1 MWYTLGKKIEKRS
14 QNLHMNVAYENLAK
28 SNSIFMP
35 DYKKAFSDFVEKGW
49 YVLGEQVKSFEEEFA
64 SFIGTKYCIGV
75 ASGLDALII
84 SLECLK
90 LPKGSDVL
98 VPSNTYI
105 ASILAIVK
113 AGLHPVLVEPDEK
126 TCNIN
131 PDLLESKLTPKTKA
145 VLVVHLY
152 GKSCEMDKICN
163 FCKKYNLKL
172 VEDCAQSHGAKFS
185 KKMTGSF
192 GDAGAFSFYPTK
204 NLGALG
210 DAGAICTN
218 DKELADM
225 ARAWRNYGSEKHYHN
240 KYTGLNSRLDE
251 IQAAFLRI
259 KLRHI
264 DEITEK
270 KRRLANLYLE
280 ALDKNKFQLPVV
292 DEKYFDVYHIFQ
304 IQTNRRKELKDY
316 LLDNGIKTEIHYPIA
331 PINQEGYKEIF
342 NEQKGKTEIAEKL
355 ANSVLS
361 LPISFGTTEDEVKY
375 VIDVMNK
382 F

>member
-1 MWYTLGKKIEKRS
+1 MAHFGKKDKKKGE
-14 QNLHMNVAYENLAK
+14 LHMNVAYENLAK
-28 SNSIFMP
+28 SNSIFMS

-172 VEDCAQSHGAKFS
+172 VEDCAQSHGAKFC

-259 KLRHI
+259 KLKHI

-280 ALDKNKFQLPVV
+280 GLDIKKFQLPVV

-304 IQTNRRKELKDY
+304 IQTSRRNDLKSY
-316 LLDNGIKTEIHYPIA
+316 LQDNGIKTEIHYPIA

-342 NEQKGKTEIAEKL
+342 NTQKEKTEIAEKI
-355 ANSVLS
+355 ADSVLS

>member
-1 MWYTLGKKIEKRS
+1 MAHFGKKDRKKGD
-14 QNLHMNVAYENLAK
+14 LYMNVAYENLAK
-28 SNSIFMP
+28 SNSIFMS

-172 VEDCAQSHGAKFS
+172 VEDCAQSHGAKFC

-259 KLRHI
+259 KLKHI

-270 KRRLANLYLE
+270 KRKLANLYLE
-280 ALDKNKFQLPVV
+280 GLDIKKFQLPVV

-304 IQTNRRKELKDY
+304 IQTSRRNDLKSY
-316 LLDNGIKTEIHYPIA
+316 LQDNGIKTEIHYPIA

-342 NEQKGKTEIAEKL
+342 NTQKEKTEIAEKI
-355 ANSVLS
+355 ADSVLS
-361 LPISFGTTEDEVKY
+361 LQISFGTTEDEVKY

>member
-1 MWYTLGKKIEKRS
+1 MVHFGKRDRKKGD
-14 QNLHMNVAYENLAK
+14 LHMNVAYENLAK
-28 SNSIFMP
+28 SNSIFMS
-35 DYKKAFSDFVEKGW
+35 DYKKTFSDFVEKGW

-113 AGLHPVLVEPDEK
+113 AGLNPVLVEPDEK

-131 PDLLESKLTPKTKA
+131 PDLLESKLTQKTKA

-152 GKSCEMDKICN
+152 GKSFEMDKICN

-259 KLRHI
+259 KLMHI

-280 ALDKNKFQLPVV
+280 ALDKNKFQLPIV
-292 DEKYFDVYHIFQ
+292 DKPV
-304 IQTNRRKELKDY
+304 
-316 LLDNGIKTEIHYPIA
+316 LLFSN
-331 PINQEGYKEIF
+331 
-342 NEQKGKTEIAEKL
+342 L
-355 ANSVLS
+355 
-361 LPISFGTTEDEVKY
+361 
-375 VIDVMNK
+375 
-382 F
+382 

>member
-1 MWYTLGKKIEKRS
+1 
-14 QNLHMNVAYENLAK
+14 MNVAYENLAK

-35 DYKKAFSDFVEKGW
+35 EYKKAFSDFVEKGW

-105 ASILAIVK
+105 ASISAIVT

-152 GKSCEMDKICN
+152 GKPCEMDKICN

-172 VEDCAQSHGAKFS
+172 VEDCAQSHGAKFCQ
-185 KKMTGSF
+185 KMTGSF

-259 KLRHI
+259 KLMHI
-264 DEITEK
+264 D
-270 KRRLANLYLE
+270 
-280 ALDKNKFQLPVV
+280 
-292 DEKYFDVYHIFQ
+292 
-304 IQTNRRKELKDY
+304 
-316 LLDNGIKTEIHYPIA
+316 
-331 PINQEGYKEIF
+331 
-342 NEQKGKTEIAEKL
+342 
-355 ANSVLS
+355 
-361 LPISFGTTEDEVKY
+361 
-375 VIDVMNK
+375 
-382 F
+382 

>member
-1 MWYTLGKKIEKRS
+1 
-14 QNLHMNVAYENLAK
+14 MNVAYENLAK
-28 SNSIFMP
+28 SNSIFMS

-172 VEDCAQSHGAKFS
+172 VEDCAQSHGAKFC

-259 KLRHI
+259 KLKHI

-280 ALDKNKFQLPVV
+280 GLDIKKFQLPVV

-304 IQTNRRKELKDY
+304 IQTNRRNDLKSY
-316 LLDNGIKTEIHYPIA
+316 LQDNGIKTEIHYPIA

-342 NEQKGKTEIAEKL
+342 NTQKEKTEIAEKI
-355 ANSVLS
+355 ADSVLS

>member
-1 MWYTLGKKIEKRS
+1 
-14 QNLHMNVAYENLAK
+14 MNVAYENLAK
-28 SNSIFMP
+28 SNAIFMH
-35 DYKKAFSDFVEKGW
+35 DYKNAFNDFAEKGW
-49 YVLGEQVKSFEEEFA
+49 YILGEQVKSFEEEFA

-113 AGLHPVLVEPDEK
+113 AGLNPILVEPDEK

-131 PDLLESKLTPKTKA
+131 PNLLESNLTSNTKA
-145 VLVVHLY
+145 ILVVHLY

-163 FCKKYNLKL
+163 FAKEYNLKL
-172 VEDCAQSHGAKFS
+172 VEDCAQSHGAKFNG
-185 KKMTGSF
+185 KMTGSF
-192 GDAGAFSFYPTK
+192 GNAGAFSFYPTK

-210 DAGAICTN
+210 DAGAICTD

-251 IQAAFLRI
+251 IQATFLRI
-259 KLRHI
+259 KLKHI
-264 DEITEK
+264 EEITSK
-270 KRRLANLYLE
+270 KRKLARLYLE
-280 ALDKNKFQLPVV
+280 GLNQNKFSLPVV

-304 IQTNRRKELKDY
+304 IQTDRRNELKDY

-331 PINQEGYKEIF
+331 PINQEGYKKIL
-342 NEQKGKTEIAEKL
+342 NTNGIKTEIAQKL

-361 LPISFGTTEDEVKY
+361 LPISFGTTEDEVNY
-375 VIDVMNK
+375 VIDIMNK

>member
-1 MWYTLGKKIEKRS
+1 MVHFGKRDKKEES
-14 QNLHMNVAYENLAK
+14 EFTYMNVAYENLAK

-35 DYKKAFSDFVEKGW
+35 EYKKAFSDFVEKGW

-152 GKSCEMDKICN
+152 GKSCEMDKICS

-172 VEDCAQSHGAKFS
+172 VEDCAQSHGAKFCQ
-185 KKMTGSF
+185 KMTGSF

-259 KLRHI
+259 KLMHI

-270 KRRLANLYLE
+270 KRRLANLYLV

-304 IQTNRRKELKDY
+304 IQTNRRNELKDY

>member
-1 MWYTLGKKIEKRS
+1 MVHFGKRDKKEES
-14 QNLHMNVAYENLAK
+14 EFTYMNVAYENLAK

-35 DYKKAFSDFVEKGW
+35 EYKKAFSDFVEKGW

-152 GKSCEMDKICN
+152 GKSCEMDKICS

-172 VEDCAQSHGAKFS
+172 VEDCAQSHGAKFCQ
-185 KKMTGSF
+185 KMTGSF

-259 KLRHI
+259 KLMHI

-270 KRRLANLYLE
+270 KRRLANLYLV

-304 IQTNRRKELKDY
+304 IQTNRRNELKDY

-361 LPISFGTTEDEVKY
+361 LPISFGTMEDEVKY

>member
-1 MWYTLGKKIEKRS
+1 MAHFGKKDRKKGD
-14 QNLHMNVAYENLAK
+14 LYMNVAYENLAK
-28 SNSIFMP
+28 SNSIFMS

-172 VEDCAQSHGAKFS
+172 VEDCAQSHGAKFC

-210 DAGAICTN
+210 DAGVICTN

-259 KLRHI
+259 KLKHI

-270 KRRLANLYLE
+270 KRKLANLYLE
-280 ALDKNKFQLPVV
+280 GLDIKKFQLPVV

-304 IQTNRRKELKDY
+304 IQTSRRNDLKSY
-316 LLDNGIKTEIHYPIA
+316 LQDNGIKTEIHYPIA

-342 NEQKGKTEIAEKL
+342 NTQKEKTEIAEKI
-355 ANSVLS
+355 ADSVLS